1 MKKLMATVA
10 AGALMITLAGCGNSS
25 SSTKDNS
32 SNDASSSK
40 IVKSAKTSG
49 KIAATSTNQSKKT
62 SEKSVSSSAVTS
74 SSSSNVASSSKSTTA
89 TSTSE
94 QSTREQMTAQD
105 AKNIVKEHIGNQLN
119 NAGISGKPATGL
131 PSIDEVDG
139 YTAVQNG
146 INDWTVSGNG
156 HSFHVT
162 ATSVT
167 GK

>member
-1 MKKLMATVA
+1 MATVA

-49 KIAATSTNQSKKT
+49 KTAATSTNQSKKT